1 LVEAYVVEGQSLEGS
16 SGSPVFV
23 RRSFDAWIQPPN
35 SPEPVWATLEGSI
48 WCLGLQSDA
57 FISDQFKNAS
67 GGVIPRGANVVVPSQ
82 KIIEVL
88 NHAMVGKK
96 QSPAASKSKRAH
108 PSHTEDDSLGG
119 VA

>member
-1 LVEAYVVEGQSLEGS
+1 
-16 SGSPVFV
+16 
-23 RRSFDAWIQPPN
+23 
-35 SPEPVWATLEGSI
+35 
-48 WCLGLQSDA
+48 
-57 FISDQFKNAS
+57 
-67 GGVIPRGANVVVPSQ
+67 
-82 KIIEVL
+82 VL